1 MSYSNYNQGTY
12 GSGVPIVN
20 PTQYTNPGT
29 LLHNNMP
36 KNIRQ
41 VNVAEYTITI
51 DSAHRDLAKYPNPY
65 EYNVSFNPQSIYK
78 VERPSIGFDGMII
91 LDSDNNPIMETVSQ
105 EVAGPIIRE
114 ALQKAQF
121 IKVERAVLPKLGLLS
136 ALNTVDKLDG
146 DRYTIL
152 QIPEFQ
158 DECKPCRFGT
168 SQQLSLAAAI
178 LTPVHATLTAWQVY
192 ETQSPA
198 IAFRAPRDVRSLT
211 VRLLDSQGKPLTIP
225 GVETCNICKYHID
238 RHANPWP
245 TNQTSVDSS
254 KPIGSF
260 AGGAGGGG
268 FILDAGKVQQ
278 TQALAGSLSVRNVG
292 NAILITGT
300 VNALVVDLRIDPHR
314 IVAGTILG
322 QKLNEPVVWSN
333 WSDSTFSGSIDT
345 KTMSYHG
352 SLRGTIIGVLRVG
365 IGGVDWWCYINS
377 TTGAATALGWTNLY
391 WSDMERSTNTTDPSQ
406 FNMRIANLITLA
418 GNLSGGSYRIGTVSV
433 PVQQAIADNL
443 RIGNVKETTGALA
456 LALGTTISLNS
467 SIGTDNVTASGTA
480 GALVVNGTAF
490 GSNVSGTYTANYTAD
505 RTWVQS
511 TAVSKI
517 PALSMATIPSE
528 HRNYL
533 RLQGWIGGNLFFSA
547 SIRPDMTLSAAI
559 IFQGIP
565 GTVRAEIYNG
575 RMIGTFELS
584 DGRTG
589 TLNSSFVA
597 GTVVVNDGTILTWNG
612 STVTSSFGTVWNVA
626 FLKGGNWASVSGD
639 LGTGVGYWDETTCSC
654 KVHPA
659 DPRIQHCLLLT
670 VGVHEETM
678 NNNHRIYQV

>member
-1 MSYSNYNQGTY
+1 MSYGNYNKF
-12 GSGVPIVN
+12 GSEFPLVHS
-20 PTQYTNPGT
+20 TKYTNPGT
-29 LLHNNMP
+29 LLHDNMP

-41 VNVAEYTITI
+41 VNVTEYTITI
-51 DSAHRDLAKYPNPY
+51 DSAHRDLAKYPSPY
-65 EYNVSFNPQSIYK
+65 EYNVSFNPQSVYK
-78 VERPSIGFDGMII
+78 VERPRIGFDGMII

-114 ALQKAQF
+114 ALQKAEF
-121 IKVERAVLPKLGLLS
+121 IRVERAVLPKIGLLS
-136 ALNTVDKLDG
+136 SLDKLGKLDG

-178 LTPVHATLTAWQVY
+178 LTPDQVTNSAWQVY
-192 ETQSPA
+192 TTQSPA
-198 IAFRAPRDVRSLT
+198 VVFRSPRDVRSLT
-211 VRLLDSQGKPLTIP
+211 VRLLDSQGKSLTIP

-238 RHANPWP
+238 RHANPWS
-245 TNQTSVDSS
+245 TSQTIVDSS
-254 KPIGSF
+254 KPIGSLS
-260 AGGAGGGG
+260 GGAGAGG

-278 TQALAGSLSVRNVG
+278 TQALVGGLTVRNV
-292 NAILITGT
+292 NNTILITGT
-300 VNALVVDLRIDPHR
+300 VNALAVDLRIDPHR

-322 QKLNEPVVWSN
+322 QKLNEIVVWSN
-333 WSDSTFSGSIDT
+333 WSDSTLSGSIDT
-345 KTMSYHG
+345 KTISYHG
-352 SLRGTIIGVLRVG
+352 SLNGTVLGVLRVG
-365 IGGVDWWCYINS
+365 LVGVDWWCYINS
-377 TTGAATALGWTNLY
+377 STGAATALGWTNLY
-391 WSDMERSTNTTDPSQ
+391 WSDMERSTNTTDPSE
-406 FNMRIANLITLA
+406 FNLRIANLISLA
-418 GNLSGGSYRIGTVSV
+418 GNLSAGSYRVGAASA

-467 SIGTDNVTASGTA
+467 SIGTDNVIALGTA
-480 GALVVNGTAF
+480 GALVVNGSVF

-511 TAVSKI
+511 TALSGV
-517 PALSMATIPSE
+517 PVLSMATIPSE

-533 RLQGWIGGNLFFSA
+533 RLQGWIGGNLYFSA
-547 SIRPDMTLSAAI
+547 AIRPDMTLSAAI
-559 IFQGIP
+559 IFQGVP

-589 TLNSSFVA
+589 TLNSSFTA
-597 GTVVVNDGTILTWNG
+597 GTVVVSDGTVLTWNG

-626 FLKGGNWASVSGD
+626 FLKGSNWASVSGD
-639 LGTGVGYWDETTCSC
+639 LGTGVGYWDESTCSC

-659 DPRIQHCLLLT
+659 DPRIQHCLLMT
-670 VGVHEETM
+670 VGVHEETI